1 MYGFAQNITSNII
14 FKIEYNMIKK
24 IAKGFSPHFKSFSVC
39 GDKITIH
46 KCVID
51 AAIKQV
57 KKDIDP
63 FEYENRS
70 AGRLDIL
77 EELLDAI
84 IIGMSINRNKI

>member
-1 MYGFAQNITSNII
+1 V
-14 FKIEYNMIKK
+14 KK
-24 IAKGFSPHFKSFSVC
+24 KAAKGYSPHFKSFSIS

-57 KKDIDP
+57 KNDNDP
-63 FEYENRS
+63 FESYDRS

-84 IIGMSINRNKI
+84 NTGMPIIRSQ

>member
-1 MYGFAQNITSNII
+1 MN
-14 FKIEYNMIKK
+14 KK
-24 IAKGFSPHFKSFSVC
+24 ISKGNSPHFKSFSVS

-57 KKDIDP
+57 KNDNDP
-63 FEYENRS
+63 FESYDRS

-84 IIGMSINRNKI
+84 NTGMSINRNSK

>member
-1 MYGFAQNITSNII
+1 MV
-14 FKIEYNMIKK
+14 KK
-24 IAKGFSPHFKSFSVC
+24 TAKGFSPHFKSFSVC

-46 KCVID
+46 KSVIY

-63 FEYENRS
+63 FETGDRS

-84 IIGMSINRNKI
+84 NTR

>member
-1 MYGFAQNITSNII
+1 M
-14 FKIEYNMIKK
+14 KK
-24 IAKGFSPHFKSFSVC
+24 KAAKGYSPHFKSFSIS

-57 KKDIDP
+57 KNDNDP
-63 FEYENRS
+63 FEGYDRS

-84 IIGMSINRNKI
+84 NTGMPIIRSQ

>member
-1 MYGFAQNITSNII
+1 
-14 FKIEYNMIKK
+14 MIKK
-24 IAKGFSPHFKSFSVC
+24 TAKGFSPHFNSFSVS

-57 KKDIDP
+57 KKDNDP
-63 FEYENRS
+63 FESYDRDI
-70 AGRLDIL
+70 GRLDIL

-84 IIGMSINRNKI
+84 NTGMSINRNKICSHKKKEIY

>member
-1 MYGFAQNITSNII
+1 MN
-14 FKIEYNMIKK
+14 KK
-24 IAKGFSPHFKSFSVC
+24 TAKGFSPHFKSFSVY

-46 KCVID
+46 KSMID

-63 FEYENRS
+63 FESDDRS

-84 IIGMSINRNKI
+84 NTGMSINRNKM

>member
-1 MYGFAQNITSNII
+1 MV
-14 FKIEYNMIKK
+14 KK
-24 IAKGFSPHFKSFSVC
+24 SEKGYSPHFKSFSVS

-57 KKDIDP
+57 KNDNDP
-63 FEYENRS
+63 FESYDRDV
-70 AGRLDIL
+70 GRLDIL

-84 IIGMSINRNKI
+84 NTGMSINRRGGCI

>member
-1 MYGFAQNITSNII
+1 M
-14 FKIEYNMIKK
+14 KK
-24 IAKGFSPHFKSFSVC
+24 KAVNGFSPHFKSFSVC

-46 KCVID
+46 KSMID

-57 KKDIDP
+57 KKDVDP
-63 FEYENRS
+63 FESDDRP

-84 IIGMSINRNKI
+84 NTGMSINRNQ

>member
-1 MYGFAQNITSNII
+1 MS
-14 FKIEYNMIKK
+14 KK
-24 IAKGFSPHFKSFSVC
+24 STKGYSPHFKSFSVS

-57 KKDIDP
+57 KNDNDP
-63 FEYENRS
+63 FESYDRS
-70 AGRLDIL
+70 AGSIYIL

-84 IIGMSINRNKI
+84 NTGMSIIKNKK

>member
-1 MYGFAQNITSNII
+1 
-14 FKIEYNMIKK
+14 MIKK
-24 IAKGFSPHFKSFSVC
+24 TAKGYSPHFKSFSVS

-57 KKDIDP
+57 KNDNDP
-63 FEYENRS
+63 FESYDRS

-77 EELLDAI
+77 EELSEAI
-84 IIGMSINRNKI
+84 NTGMTINRNKM

>member
-1 MYGFAQNITSNII
+1 MS
-14 FKIEYNMIKK
+14 KK
-24 IAKGFSPHFKSFSVC
+24 TAKGYSPHFKSFSVI

-57 KKDIDP
+57 KNDNDP
-63 FEYENRS
+63 FESYDRS
-70 AGRLDIL
+70 AGKLDIL

-84 IIGMSINRNKI
+84 NTGMSINRNSK